1 MNCVYSDHWFLIA
14 GDTNDIDKGMARHLT
29 LSERQFI
36 IKRYWKNENA
46 ADVIRCWEETF
57 ETPPPTRLTIYR
69 IRDKFNDTGS
79 VLDAP
84 RSGRPATTCTDENK
98 DLVAASVIEYPCT
111 STRRRSLEL
120 GINRRSLQMMLKDL
134 NYKPYIP
141 RLVHGLIEDDG
152 DRRLQFCE
160 IFVNQCE
167 ATPNLLDKIVWSDEA
182 QFKLSGCVNRHNCTY
197 WSSSDNPHWTVEHQ
211 LNQPGITAWAGVSSG
226 GIVGPFFFQETVTGP
241 NDLDTLRTDAVPA
254 LKHRNDF
261 DELYF
266 QQDGAPAHVA
276 RNVRN
281 YLDEV
286 FSNKWIGR
294 RGSIEWPAHSPDLTP
309 MDFAVWGIIKQ
320 SVYQRNPRNI
330 VDLTQFIRDAFA
342 DLNRKTQ
349 LCQNICLSVYS
360 RCKECIE
367 AGLQFEPVR

>member
-1 MNCVYSDHWFLIA
+1 M
-14 GDTNDIDKGMARHLT
+14 
-29 LSERQFI
+29 
-36 IKRYWKNENA
+36 
-46 ADVIRCWEETF
+46 
-57 ETPPPTRLTIYR
+57 
-69 IRDKFNDTGS
+69 
-79 VLDAP
+79 
-84 RSGRPATTCTDENK
+84 
-98 DLVAASVIEYPCT
+98 
-111 STRRRSLEL
+111 
-120 GINRRSLQMMLKDL
+120 
-134 NYKPYIP
+134 
-141 RLVHGLIEDDG
+141 
-152 DRRLQFCE
+152 
-160 IFVNQCE
+160 
-167 ATPNLLDKIVWSDEA
+167 
-182 QFKLSGCVNRHNCTY
+182 
-197 WSSSDNPHWTVEHQ
+197 
-211 LNQPGITAWAGVSSG
+211 
-226 GIVGPFFFQETVTGP
+226 TGP
-241 NDLDTLRTDAVPA
+241 NYLDTLRTDAVPA

-266 QQDGAPAHVA
+266 QQDGAPAHFA

-294 RGSIEWPAHSPDLTP
+294 RGSIEWPARSPDLTP

-367 AGLQFEPVR
+367 AGLQFEPFRYLFCKFLINLNFIVNCFVNYR